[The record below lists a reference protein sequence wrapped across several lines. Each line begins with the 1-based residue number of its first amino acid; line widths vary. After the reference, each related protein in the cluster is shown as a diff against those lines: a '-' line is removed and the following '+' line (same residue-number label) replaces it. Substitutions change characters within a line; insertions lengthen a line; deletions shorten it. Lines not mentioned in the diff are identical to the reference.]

1 MVFLIDYEN
10 VTSAGIEGI
19 DKLSEQDSVYIFY
32 TAAQQSISFDMHRAI
47 LDAKCKISYFSVANG
62 GKNALDFQLASF
74 IGYLVGLSEDKSIY
88 VVSGDKGFQFIWKFW
103 ERQGVEGLSIFT
115 VQSIL
120 KALKHDRLLSDS
132 VSKPHTLDELV
143 FQSVPSVKEE
153 APAPVEEAPAE
164 PVKPARI
171 NDEELFAQLEEVNNF
186 ASVHEEEKK
195 VSDDSYL
202 PEELRLSSRTEEI
215 PAPAAEE
222 KPAKK
227 VTRKTVTRKSTPR
240 GTRSKSSKKDDKSSE
255 EAQAKAN

>member
-115 VQSIL
+115 VPSIL

-186 ASVHEEEKK
+186 AAVHEEEK

-215 PAPAAEE
+215 PAPASEE

-240 GTRSKSSKKDDKSSE
+240 GTRSKSSKKDDKSAE